1 MLPTETPTSSSTPA
15 PSPSPA
21 TPMTPLASSPL
32 PPLFTIKRWGSSRKS
47 KRARSEDVDLSPA
60 TAAGEDDGL
69 RRSVSIDDGMEVEDE
84 GIWEEDGLGKEKG
97 KRLSIPAARPLVR
110 ARSSKVKLKKVETL
124 SSSSSTSLEL
134 ARTISPDSPE
144 PAAKRARQRS
154 SSTSSTSSM
163 TGLTGVV
170 FEGEA
175 TPSSPSMSPEA
186 ASEASMPLPARPP
199 TRPPQIFSYIPS
211 PLATAPVMSPTLS
224 PPAPSSSAAPQL
236 ELPLPV
242 PIPLSVSPR
251 EEAEVVVAA
260 AQVTKSK
267 AFWRDVEDLGAELGN
282 VLKLGFGRGLKRGSG
297 GQRRPSRLR
306 SSLLVDEEASDEERR
321 ERYEYGRMDTE

>member
-1 MLPTETPTSSSTPA
+1 MIPTETPTTSPTPA

-21 TPMTPLASSPL
+21 TPMTPPASSPL
-32 PPLFTIKRWGSSRKS
+32 PPLFTFKRWGSSSRKS
-47 KRARSEDVDLSPA
+47 KRARSEDVDLSSG
-60 TAAGEDDGL
+60 TAGGEDDVL
-69 RRSVSIDDGMEVEDE
+69 RRSVSIDDGMEVED
-84 GIWEEDGLGKEKG
+84 DGLWEDDGLRKKG
-97 KRLSIPAARPLVR
+97 RRLSIPAARPLVR

-144 PAAKRARQRS
+144 PTAKRVRQRS

-163 TGLTGVV
+163 PGLTGVL
-170 FEGEA
+170 FEGN
-175 TPSSPSMSPEA
+175 TPSSPSTSPEA
-186 ASEASMPLPARPP
+186 PVDATMPLPARPP

-224 PPAPSSSAAPQL
+224 PPTPSSPAAPQL
-236 ELPLPV
+236 DLPLSVPLPLPV
-242 PIPLSVSPR
+242 SPR
-251 EEAEVVVAA
+251 EDAEVIVAA

-282 VLKLGFGRGLKRGSG
+282 VLKLGFGRGMNRGAG
-297 GQRRPSRLR
+297 GQRKPSRLR
-306 SSLLVDEEASDEERR
+306 SSLIVDEEAGREEERR
-321 ERYEYGRMDTE
+321 ERYGRRDTE